1 MQSAVPYHR
10 KHEVGARWTIVTS
23 VFLLKYLYRGY
34 GMDVKIILVWL
45 HFFYRA
51 RRGSQDKLVQQ
62 GREDPLAGWD
72 YPENKE
78 IRELKGNW
86 WGLII
91 FSYDSNSFIGQ
102 HSFARQ

>member
-1 MQSAVPYHR
+1 MQLAVPYHR
-10 KHEVGARWTIVTS
+10 KHEVGARWTIATS

-34 GMDVKIILVWL
+34 GMDVKTILVWL

-62 GREDPLAGWD
+62 GREDPLAGSD
-72 YPENKE
+72 YQENKE

-86 WGLII
+86 WGLILFFLKTQI
-91 FSYDSNSFIGQ
+91 PL
-102 HSFARQ
+102 